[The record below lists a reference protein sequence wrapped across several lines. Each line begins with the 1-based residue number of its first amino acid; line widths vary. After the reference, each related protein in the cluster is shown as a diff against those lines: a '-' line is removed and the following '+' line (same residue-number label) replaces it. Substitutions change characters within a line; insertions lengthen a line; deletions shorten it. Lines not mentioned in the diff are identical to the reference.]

1 MGESILVVILG
12 TLMFLGFSAWRA
24 RPTKAER
31 EEQKR
36 QEADKQ

>member
-1 MGESILVVILG
+1 MESILVVILG

-31 EEQKR
+31 EEQER
-36 QEADKQ
+36 QNKP